1 MKKLQPLDTV
11 ITIEQKEC
19 RVTLSP
25 AAQSAISDRSKP
37 LVAEVLVTLACCIRK
52 TLNFREVLA
61 DERLYFVTPQL
72 AIALISAEHRA
83 HQADICQSLPPI
95 TNWSVIAPRWLVI
108 DFRKGVWEGDFGFG
122 GPH

>member
-61 DERLYFVTPQL
+61 DERLY
-72 AIALISAEHRA
+72 S
-83 HQADICQSLPPI
+83 
-95 TNWSVIAPRWLVI
+95 
-108 DFRKGVWEGDFGFG
+108 
-122 GPH
+122 